1 MKHRLLRRL
10 RSSPCLFVFIGLGGL
25 LVFALFAL
33 AACGEGEDAFG
44 PPQYV
49 WEGIP
54 QPWWDA
60 SVDGWIECS
69 GDGHFISEFGVEFF
83 WRDGRFLNA
92 DGTLMDLPV
101 SAKEHLNSLGIYGQP
116 THPPTLSSDKAAL
129 VDEAERIRRGLIDG
143 TLVFEW
149 QPAPGSDL
157 PADPKEALD
166 AIEKFA
172 FDPDVVLYLRDS
184 GTPDAL
190 IQHIDAMPEVQ
201 FNEFVSKEKPATI
214 KLWLNDR
221 GQSAQVVERL
231 RGREEVKE
239 VRSPSVDFAGLT
251 ALLQNATHARQ

>member
-1 MKHRLLRRL
+1 MKHRLPRRL
-10 RSSPCLFVFIGLGGL
+10 CSSPGLFVFIGLGGL

-33 AACGEGEDAFG
+33 PACGEGEDAFG

-54 QPWWDA
+54 HPGWDS
-60 SVDGWIECS
+60 SVDGWFQYE
-69 GDGHFISEFGVEFF
+69 GNGRFATEYGREFF
-83 WRDGRFLNA
+83 WRDGRFVNA
-92 DGTLMDLPV
+92 DGTMMDLPP
-101 SAKEHLNSLGIYGQP
+101 SAKEHLNSLGIYAQP
-116 THPPTLSSDKAAL
+116 THPPRLSPDRAAL

-143 TLVFEW
+143 TLVFDW

-157 PADPKEALD
+157 PADPQGALD

-172 FDPDVVLYLRDS
+172 FDPDVVVYLRDS

-201 FNEFVSKEKPATI
+201 SSEFVSDEKPATI
-214 KLWLNDR
+214 KLWVNDR
-221 GQSAQVVERL
+221 GQSTQVVEKL